1 MRRRQFITLAGG
13 AIAAQFSA
21 WPLAARA
28 QSTPPAPGASSGAFP
43 NQTVR
48 IVVPVT
54 AGSTADILAR
64 VVADK
69 LGPMWNQS
77 VIVENRPGV
86 AGISSVAKGP
96 ADGYSVMMTSNG
108 HSAVGVLN
116 KGLAFDPVSDLV
128 GVAQVAVI
136 PLVLIV
142 PLELQANTV
151 GELIA
156 LAKAKPGALNFASAG
171 LGSTSHLAGE
181 VFKRSA
187 GVDIR
192 HVPYRGAET
201 VTSVMR
207 NDTQMTFS
215 PAPVA
220 LELINS
226 GKVRAIAVVS
236 GSRIAMLPNL
246 PTFAEAGAPFD
257 YNAWFGLF
265 APLKTPKPIVDKI
278 AEAIRQILETAE
290 IKKYLAQQG
299 ADAAFIGSDAFDK
312 IVKADAERYGKLL
325 VN

>member
-1 MRRRQFITLAGG
+1 MRRREFITLVGG
-13 AIAAQFSA
+13 AMAA
-21 WPLAARA
+21 WPLAVRA
-28 QSTPPAPGASSGAFP
+28 QPAVKSDSDASALAFP

-64 VVADK
+64 TLADK
-69 LGPMWNQS
+69 LSPLWNQS

-96 ADGYSVMMTSNG
+96 ADGYSIMMTSNG

-128 GVAQVAVI
+128 GVAQVAVV

-142 PLELQANTV
+142 PLTLPVTTLSDV
-151 GELIA
+151 IA

-181 VFKRSA
+181 VFKRS
-187 GVDIR
+187 VSIDIR

-201 VTSVMR
+201 VTSIVR
-207 NDTQMTFS
+207 GDTEMTFS
-215 PAPVA
+215 PATVA

-226 GKVRAIAVVS
+226 GKVRAIAVVN
-236 GSRIAMLPNL
+236 GSRIPTLPNV
-246 PTFAEAGAPFD
+246 PTVAEAGALEFN

-265 APLKTPKPIVDKI
+265 APLKTPKAIVDKI
-278 AEAIRQILETAE
+278 AQGTKQVLETPE
-290 IKKYLAQQG
+290 IVTRLAQQG
-299 ADAAFIGSDAFDK
+299 ANSAFIAADAFDEL
-312 IVKADAERYGKLL
+312 VKADAARYGKLL
-325 VN
+325 TN

>member
-1 MRRRQFITLAGG
+1 MKRREFIALAGG
-13 AIAAQFSA
+13 GLSA
-21 WPLAARA
+21 WPFAARA
-28 QSTPPAPGASSGAFP
+28 QSAATVSAAYP

-64 VVADK
+64 TLADR
-69 LGPMWNQS
+69 LAPIWNQS
-77 VIVENRPGV
+77 VIVENRPGI

-96 ADGYSVMMTSNG
+96 ADGYSIMLTSNG

-142 PLELQANTV
+142 PLTLQATTLSEV
-151 GELIA
+151 IA

-181 VFKRSA
+181 VFKRSV
-187 GVDIR
+187 GIDIR
-192 HVPYRGAET
+192 HVPYRGAES
-201 VTSVMR
+201 VTSIVR
-207 NDTQMTFS
+207 GDTEMTFS
-215 PAPVA
+215 PATVA

-226 GKVRAIAVVS
+226 GKVRAIAVVN
-236 GSRIAMLPNL
+236 GSRIPTLPNV
-246 PTFAEAGAPFD
+246 PTVAEAGAREFN

-265 APLKTPKPIVDKI
+265 ASRATPKAIVDKV
-278 AEAIRQILETAE
+278 AQGTKQVLETPE
-290 IKKYLAQQG
+290 IVTRLAQQG
-299 ADAAFIGSDAFDK
+299 ADAAFIAADAFDE
-312 IVKADAERYGKLL
+312 IVKADAARYGKLL
-325 VN
+325 TN

>member
-1 MRRRQFITLAGG
+1 MKRRAFITLVGG
-13 AIAAQFSA
+13 AMSA
-21 WPLAARA
+21 WPLASRA
-28 QSTPPAPGASSGAFP
+28 QPAVKSDGDASAAAFP

-64 VVADK
+64 TLADR
-69 LGPMWNQS
+69 LSPMWNQS

-96 ADGYSVMMTSNG
+96 ADGYSVMLTSNG

-142 PLELQANTV
+142 PLTLPAKTLSEV
-151 GELIA
+151 IA
-156 LAKAKPGALNFASAG
+156 LAKTKPGALNFASAG

-181 VFKRSA
+181 VFKRSV
-187 GVDIR
+187 GIDIR

-201 VTSVMR
+201 VTSIVR
-207 NDTQMTFS
+207 GDTEMTFA
-215 PAPVA
+215 PATVA
-220 LELINS
+220 LELINA
-226 GKVRAIAVVS
+226 GKVRAIAVVNA
-236 GSRIAMLPNL
+236 SRIPTMPNV
-246 PTFAEAGAPFD
+246 PTVAEAGAPEFN

-265 APLKTPKPIVDKI
+265 APRTTPKAIVDKI
-278 AEAIRQILETAE
+278 AQGAKQVLETPD
-290 IKKYLAQQG
+290 IVTRLAQQG
-299 ADAAFIGSDAFDK
+299 ANASFIAADAFDEL
-312 IVKADAERYGKLL
+312 VKADAARYGKLL
-325 VN
+325 TN

>member
-13 AIAAQFSA
+13 AMGA
-21 WPLAARA
+21 WPLTAGA
-28 QSTPPAPGASSGAFP
+28 QSTAPAPGASSGAFP

-64 VVADK
+64 VLADR
-69 LGPMWNQS
+69 LAPMWNQS

-96 ADGYSVMMTSNG
+96 ADGYSIMLTSNG

-142 PLELQANTV
+142 PLTLQATTV
-151 GELIA
+151 NELIA
-156 LAKAKPGALNFASAG
+156 LAKAKPGELNFASAG

-181 VFKRSA
+181 VFKRSS
-187 GVDIR
+187 GIDIR

-207 NDTQMTFS
+207 GDTEMTFA
-215 PAPVA
+215 PATVA

-226 GKVRAIAVVS
+226 GKVRAVAVVNKT
-236 GSRIAMLPNL
+236 RL
-246 PTFAEAGAPFD
+246 PTLPKVPTFSEAGAPEFN

-265 APLKTPKPIVDKI
+265 ASRATPKAIVDRI
-278 AEAIRQILETAE
+278 AQGTKQVLETPD
-290 IKKYLAQQG
+290 IVTRLAQQG
-299 ADAAFIGSDAFDK
+299 ANSAFIAADAFD
-312 IVKADAERYGKLL
+312 EL
-325 VN
+325 V

>member
-13 AIAAQFSA
+13 AMSTSLSA
-21 WPLAARA
+21 WPLTSWA
-28 QSTPPAPGASSGAFP
+28 QQAVAPGAFP

-64 VVADK
+64 VLADK
-69 LGPMWNQS
+69 LAPMWNQS

-86 AGISSVAKGP
+86 AGISSVAKGT

-116 KGLAFDPVSDLV
+116 KGLAFDPVADLV

-142 PLELQANTV
+142 PLTLQATTV
-151 GELIA
+151 NELIA
-156 LAKAKPGALNFASAG
+156 LAKATPGALNFASAG

-181 VFKRSA
+181 VFKRAA

-192 HVPYRGAET
+192 HVPYRGAES
-201 VTSVMR
+201 VMSVMR
-207 NDTQMTFS
+207 GDTQMTFS

-220 LELINS
+220 LELINT
-226 GKVRAIAVVS
+226 GKVRPIAVVN
-236 GSRIAMLPNL
+236 GHRVATLPNV
-246 PTFAEAGAPFD
+246 PTFSEAGAPQFD

-265 APLKTPKPIVDKI
+265 APLKTPKPIVGKI
-278 AEAIRQILETAE
+278 AEATRQILETPE

-299 ADAAFIGSDAFDK
+299 ADAAFVESDKFDAL
-312 IVKADAERYGKLL
+312 VKADAERYGKLL

>member
-1 MRRRQFITLAGG
+1 MRRRQFIALAGG
-13 AIAAQFSA
+13 AISA
-21 WPLAARA
+21 WPLTSWA
-28 QSTPPAPGASSGAFP
+28 QQAPAPGAFP

-64 VVADK
+64 VLADK
-69 LGPMWNQS
+69 LAPMWNQS

-108 HSAVGVLN
+108 HAAVGVLN
-116 KGLAFDPVSDLV
+116 KGLSFDPVADLV

-181 VFKRSA
+181 VFKRAA
-187 GVDIR
+187 GIDIR

-220 LELINS
+220 LELINA
-226 GKVRAIAVVS
+226 GKVRAIAVVNS
-236 GSRIAMLPNL
+236 SRIATLPNL
-246 PTFAEAGAPFD
+246 PTFAEAGAPEFD

-278 AEAIRQILETAE
+278 ADATKQVLETPE
-290 IKKYLAQQG
+290 IRKYLAQQG
-299 ADAAFIGSDAFDK
+299 ADAAFIASEKFDAL
-312 IVKADAERYGKLL
+312 VKADAERYGKLL